1 MKITRIETF
10 TIGVEWKNWLFLRVH
25 TDEGIHGVGEG
36 TLNGFIATTEAAV
49 HELSHLAIGQ
59 DPRRINALSKRLMD
73 SVSLDGGHI
82 HRTAV
87 AAIEVAC
94 WDILGKSLG
103 VPVHQLLGG
112 RVRDS
117 ILGYANG
124 WYRAER
130 TPEAFVEAAENVV
143 RLGFKAAK
151 LDPFGTAQGFLE
163 HAELEQAY
171 AIVAAIR
178 EKFGP
183 EFRILI
189 DVHARFTAAEAL
201 RAARRLAPLDIYW
214 WEEPTSRDRQETVHD
229 MAHHSPIR
237 IATGEMYDTV
247 GQFFTLAE
255 RGGVNIFQ
263 PEPMSLGG
271 ITNTIAVAHLAAAHG
286 SYIAPHQ
293 SGGPIATAVCLQLA
307 AAVPNFMIQEHFD
320 AFNAPWAKELVTW
333 SPTVD
338 AKGHLSLPDA
348 PGLGI
353 DIVPEKIAE
362 HPYDRSAFLNIYE
375 EGWEKRIGGAGT
387 ARKEAAA

>member
-1 MKITRIETF
+1 M
-10 TIGVEWKNWLFLRVH
+10 H

-94 WDILGKSLG
+94 WDILGKSLD

-163 HAELEQAY
+163 QAELEQAY

-178 EKFGP
+178 QSSGP
-183 EFRILI
+183 
-189 DVHARFTAAEAL
+189 
-201 RAARRLAPLDIYW
+201 
-214 WEEPTSRDRQETVHD
+214 
-229 MAHHSPIR
+229 
-237 IATGEMYDTV
+237 
-247 GQFFTLAE
+247 
-255 RGGVNIFQ
+255 N
-263 PEPMSLGG
+263 
-271 ITNTIAVAHLAAAHG
+271 
-286 SYIAPHQ
+286 
-293 SGGPIATAVCLQLA
+293 
-307 AAVPNFMIQEHFD
+307 
-320 AFNAPWAKELVTW
+320 
-333 SPTVD
+333 
-338 AKGHLSLPDA
+338 
-348 PGLGI
+348 
-353 DIVPEKIAE
+353 
-362 HPYDRSAFLNIYE
+362 SAS
-375 EGWEKRIGGAGT
+375 
-387 ARKEAAA
+387 

>member
-1 MKITRIETF
+1 M
-10 TIGVEWKNWLFLRVH
+10 
-25 TDEGIHGVGEG
+25 
-36 TLNGFIATTEAAV
+36 
-49 HELSHLAIGQ
+49 
-59 DPRRINALSKRLMD
+59 
-73 SVSLDGGHI
+73 
-82 HRTAV
+82 
-87 AAIEVAC
+87 
-94 WDILGKSLG
+94 
-103 VPVHQLLGG
+103 
-112 RVRDS
+112 
-117 ILGYANG
+117 
-124 WYRAER
+124 
-130 TPEAFVEAAENVV
+130 
-143 RLGFKAAK
+143 
-151 LDPFGTAQGFLE
+151 AQ
-163 HAELEQAY
+163 
-171 AIVAAIR
+171 
-178 EKFGP
+178 
-183 EFRILI
+183 
-189 DVHARFTAAEAL
+189 
-201 RAARRLAPLDIYW
+201 
-214 WEEPTSRDRQETVHD
+214 
-229 MAHHSPIR
+229 HSPIR
-237 IATGEMYDTV
+237 VATGEMYDSV

-271 ITNTIAVAHLAAAHG
+271 ITNTMAVAHLAAAHG

-375 EGWEKRIGGAGT
+375 EGWEKRIGGAGA